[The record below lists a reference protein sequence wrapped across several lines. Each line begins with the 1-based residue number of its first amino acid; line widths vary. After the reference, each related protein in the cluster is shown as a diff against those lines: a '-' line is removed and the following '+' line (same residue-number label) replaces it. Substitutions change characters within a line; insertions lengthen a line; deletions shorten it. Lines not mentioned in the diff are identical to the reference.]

1 MIMLTCCTRWLLAC
15 SLLLLFGCSTQNRN
29 DPLSGSSDGSR
40 SHDSVLYQ
48 QAITHLNSNEP
59 DKAEKIFQSLAKKNS
74 AITGVWVNLGIMQLK
89 RGKLEESEKLLK
101 TALDK
106 DPTFP
111 QTLNLLGLIEIKK
124 GNIRQAEKLYTQAIM
139 QKDGYAIAHYNLAL
153 LYDTYLQDIKQ
164 AIPHYQ
170 RYLDLTDHK
179 DVATANWLEELKST
193 LSKNR
198 P

>member
-1 MIMLTCCTRWLLAC
+1 MTMLICCTRWLLVC
-15 SLLLLFGCSTQNRN
+15 SLILLFGCSAQNRDDSLSVSDDSNKTN
-29 DPLSGSSDGSR
+29 DTI
-40 SHDSVLYQ
+40 LYQ
-48 QAITHLNSNEP
+48 QALTHLNSNEP

-74 AITGVWVNLGIMQLK
+74 AIAGVWVNLGIMQLK
-89 RGKLEESEKLLK
+89 RGKIDESEKLFK

-106 DPTFP
+106 DPAFP
-111 QTLNLLGLIEIKK
+111 QALNLLGVIEIKK
-124 GNIRQAEKLYTQAIM
+124 GNIRQAEKFYTQAIM
-139 QKDGYAIAHYNLAL
+139 QKDDYAIAHYNLAL

-179 DVATANWLEELKST
+179 DVATTNWLEELKST
-193 LSKNR
+193 LRKNR